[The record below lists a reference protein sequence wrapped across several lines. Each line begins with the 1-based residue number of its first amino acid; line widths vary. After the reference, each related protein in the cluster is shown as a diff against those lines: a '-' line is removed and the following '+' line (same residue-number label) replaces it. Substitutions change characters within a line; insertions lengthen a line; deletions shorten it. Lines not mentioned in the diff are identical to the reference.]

1 MKMAIGFLN
10 LLLAIKNQ
18 LNIMETNIQIFTSEI
33 FGEIR
38 TCQVNNQIM
47 FVGKD
52 VAQALGY
59 SNTRDALSKHVDAE
73 DKLES
78 QIATSGQR
86 RAIILINE
94 SGLYSLILSSQLPQ
108 AKAFKRWVT
117 SEVLPAIRQTGRY
130 ELTSKELRL
139 LGAKADYCDEVLLS
153 VDCVTTT
160 QVAKELGMTGSELYR
175 WLIALSIVYWQ
186 SGEYM
191 LYADFARMGYAKSR
205 THSRRNRL
213 GVWHTERYLVWTE
226 EGRKFLHEVFEK
238 KEAQA

>member
-1 MKMAIGFLN
+1 MN
-10 LLLAIKNQ
+10 
-18 LNIMETNIQIFTSEI
+18 TNIQIFTSEI

-59 SNTRDALSKHVDAE
+59 SDPQKAIKMHVDDD
-73 DKLES
+73 DKLTR
-78 QIATSGQR
+78 QIVVSGQR

-175 WLIALSIVYWQ
+175 WLIAMSIVYWQ

-213 GVWHTERYLVWTE
+213 GIWHTDRYLVWTE
-226 EGRKFLHEVFEK
+226 KGRKFLHEVFEK
-238 KEAQA
+238 KEALA

>member
-1 MKMAIGFLN
+1 MAIGFLN

-18 LNIMETNIQIFTSEI
+18 LNKMNTNIQIFTSDI

-205 THSRRNRL
+205 TYSRRNRL
-213 GVWHTERYLVWTE
+213 GIWHTERYLVWTE
-226 EGRKFLHEVFEK
+226 EGRKFLHDVFEK
-238 KEAQA
+238 KEALA

>member
-1 MKMAIGFLN
+1 MN
-10 LLLAIKNQ
+10 
-18 LNIMETNIQIFTSEI
+18 TNIQIFTSDI

-213 GVWHTERYLVWTE
+213 GIWHTDRYLVWTE

-238 KEAQA
+238 KEALA

>member
-213 GVWHTERYLVWTE
+213 GIWHTERYLVWTE

>member
-1 MKMAIGFLN
+1 MN
-10 LLLAIKNQ
+10 
-18 LNIMETNIQIFTSEI
+18 TNIQIFTSDI

-52 VAQALGY
+52 VATALGY

-213 GVWHTERYLVWTE
+213 GIWHTDRYLVWTE
-226 EGRKFLHEVFEK
+226 KGRKFLHEVFEK
-238 KEAQA
+238 KEALA

>member
-1 MKMAIGFLN
+1 MN
-10 LLLAIKNQ
+10 
-18 LNIMETNIQIFTSEI
+18 TNIQIFTSDI

-52 VAQALGY
+52 VATALGY
-59 SNTRDALSKHVDAE
+59 SDPQKAIKMHVDDD
-73 DKLES
+73 DKLTR
-78 QIATSGQR
+78 QIVVSGQR

-139 LGAKADYCDEVLLS
+139 LGSKELRLLGSKADYCDEVLLS

-238 KEAQA
+238 KEALA

>member
-18 LNIMETNIQIFTSEI
+18 LNIMETNIQIFTSDI

-175 WLIALSIVYWQ
+175 WLIALSIIYWQ

-238 KEAQA
+238 KEALA

>member
-1 MKMAIGFLN
+1 MAKESETSSRKI
-10 LLLAIKNQ
+10 Q
-18 LNIMETNIQIFTSEI
+18 LNKMNTNIQIFTSEI

-59 SNTRDALSKHVDAE
+59 SNTSKAIQQHVYKE
-73 DKLES
+73 DKSTLPIREGGYK
-78 QIATSGQR
+78 T
-86 RAIILINE
+86 RAIAINE

-139 LGAKADYCDEVLLS
+139 LGSKADYCDEVLLS

-213 GVWHTERYLVWTE
+213 GIWHTERYLVWTE

-238 KEAQA
+238 KEALA

>member
-1 MKMAIGFLN
+1 MAKESETSSRKI
-10 LLLAIKNQ
+10 Q
-18 LNIMETNIQIFTSEI
+18 LNKMNTNIQIFTSDI

-139 LGAKADYCDEVLLS
+139 LGSKADYCDEVLLS
-153 VDCVTTT
+153 VDSVTTT

-213 GVWHTERYLVWTE
+213 GIWHTERYLVWTE

-238 KEAQA
+238 KEALA

>member
-1 MKMAIGFLN
+1 MAIGFLN

-213 GVWHTERYLVWTE
+213 GIWHTERYLVWTE
-226 EGRKFLHEVFEK
+226 EGRKFLHDVFEK